1 MGSSSRT
8 TTPSQLKTGH
18 EEVREEAGH
27 GIYHVQNQAEQNE
40 RKFKFF
46 MFCVNHCSQRCF
58 ADSLLQVESGNASHP
73 GASRRAVR
81 PRLAFMMDEDDW
93 PLFSNPECTHQRHCG
108 HAARPRVLFKPDGI
122 EPAEKVHALRTG
134 PPGTRPL
141 FSTSTSSQTSR
152 PSSLHS
158 QEEED
163 MGDENTVFPS
173 KVGPFLLESLS
184 GGASV
189 VEGREYSVLCLR
201 PIWTIPFLSIL
212 PFIVL
217 HNGS

>member
-1 MGSSSRT
+1 MGTTKQSNSMDTNPRQSTHEIGVARKLVLAPGRPEVVLVGSSSRT

-108 HAARPRVLFKPDGI
+108 HAAVSYTHLTLPTTERV
-122 EPAEKVHALRTG
+122 
-134 PPGTRPL
+134 
-141 FSTSTSSQTSR
+141 
-152 PSSLHS
+152 
-158 QEEED
+158 
-163 MGDENTVFPS
+163 
-173 KVGPFLLESLS
+173 
-184 GGASV
+184 
-189 VEGREYSVLCLR
+189 
-201 PIWTIPFLSIL
+201 
-212 PFIVL
+212 
-217 HNGS
+217 